1 VSAPPLTEVAGAAP
15 VPAGQSPWRLA
26 GGRLRRDPAA
36 LTGLAIVTLFVLMA
50 VFAPLLTALNGH
62 GPNEFH
68 PEKIDPAL
76 AGAPKG
82 SFGGID
88 GDFWLGVEPGTG
100 RDVFS
105 RMVYGARISLLISLA
120 ATGVSTVV
128 GTVLGLVAGFTGGR
142 IDAFISRVMDLVL
155 SFPHLIFMIALV
167 SVLPEAN
174 RVLQLVFV
182 MGFFGWPYIGR
193 IVRGQTLTL
202 RNREFVEAARASGM
216 LRNRIVFREVLPNL
230 LAPVLVY
237 ATLTIPINIGTEAA
251 LSFLGIGVRPPDAS
265 WGQMMARA
273 IDWYQVD
280 PMFFVVPGVC
290 LLLTV
295 LAFTLLGDALRD
307 SLDPRGAGR

>member
-1 VSAPPLTEVAGAAP
+1 VAVPSLTEAAGGAP
-15 VPAGQSPWRLA
+15 APAGRSPWRLA

-36 LTGLAIVTLFVLMA
+36 LAGLAIIALFVLMA
-50 VFAPLLTALNGH
+50 VAAPLLTALNGH

-68 PEKIDPAL
+68 PEKIDKAL

-82 SFGGID
+82 AFGGID

-105 RMVYGARISLLISLA
+105 RTVYGARVSLLISVA
-120 ATGVSTVV
+120 ATCVSTVA
-128 GTVLGLVAGFTGGR
+128 GTVLGLAAGFAGGR
-142 IDAFISRVMDLVL
+142 VDALISRAMDLVL

-174 RVLQLVFV
+174 RMLELVVV

-193 IVRGQTLTL
+193 IVRGQALSL
-202 RNREFVEAARASGM
+202 RHREFVDAARATGM
-216 LRNRIVFREVLPNL
+216 PRTRIVFREVLPNL

-265 WGQMMARA
+265 WGQMMAKA

-280 PMFFVVPGVC
+280 PTFFVVPGVC

-295 LAFTLLGDALRD
+295 LAFTLLGDAFRD
-307 SLDPRGAGR
+307 ALDPRGADR

>member
-1 VSAPPLTEVAGAAP
+1 MAAPPLIEAAGG
-15 VPAGQSPWRLA
+15 VPAPAGRSPWALA

-36 LTGLAIVTLFVLMA
+36 LAGLAIVALFVLLA
-50 VFAPLLTALNGH
+50 LAAPLLTALNGH

-68 PEKIDPAL
+68 PEKIDKAL

-82 SFGGID
+82 AFGGID

-105 RMVYGARISLLISLA
+105 RMVYGARISLLISVA
-120 ATGVSTVV
+120 ATCVATAA
-128 GTVLGLVAGFTGGR
+128 GTALGLTAGFAGGR
-142 IDAFISRVMDLVL
+142 VDAAISRVMDLVL
-155 SFPHLIFMIALV
+155 SFPQLIFMIALV
-167 SVLPEAN
+167 SVLPEGN
-174 RVLQLVFV
+174 RTLELVFV

-193 IVRGQTLTL
+193 IVRGQALSL
-202 RNREFVEAARASGM
+202 RHREFVEAARATGM
-216 LRNRIVFREVLPNL
+216 PRHRIVFREVMPNL

-237 ATLTIPINIGTEAA
+237 ATLTVPVNIGTEAA

-265 WGQMMARA
+265 WGQMMAKA

-280 PMFFVVPGVC
+280 PTFFVVPGVC

-295 LAFTLLGDALRD
+295 LAFTLLGDAFRD
-307 SLDPRGAGR
+307 ALDPKGAGR

>member
-1 VSAPPLTEVAGAAP
+1 MSAPSLAEGKAATPPPLGR
-15 VPAGQSPWRLA
+15 SPWRAA
-26 GGRLRRDPAA
+26 GDRLRRDPAA
-36 LTGLAIVTLFVLMA
+36 IAGLAIVLLFVLMA
-50 VFAPLLTALNGH
+50 LAAPLLTALNGH

-68 PEKIDPAL
+68 PEKIDKAL

-105 RMVYGARISLLISLA
+105 RMVYGARVSLLISVL
-120 ATGVSTVV
+120 ATGVATVT
-128 GTVLGLVAGFTGGR
+128 GTVLGLLAGFSGGR
-142 IDAFISRVMDLVL
+142 VDALISRVMDLVL

-174 RVLQLVFV
+174 RMLELVFV

-193 IVRGQTLTL
+193 IVRGQALVL
-202 RNREFVEAARASGM
+202 RNREFVEAARAAGM
-216 LRNRIVFREVLPNL
+216 TRARIVFREVLPNL
-230 LAPVLVY
+230 LAPILVY

-251 LSFLGIGVRPPDAS
+251 LSFLGIGVRPPNAS
-265 WGQMMARA
+265 WGQMMATA
-273 IDWYQVD
+273 MNWYQVD
-280 PMFFVVPGVC
+280 PTFFVVPGVC

-295 LAFTLLGDALRD
+295 LAFTLLGDAFRD
-307 SLDPRGAGR
+307 ALDPRSAGR